1 MSTLKTQNVWV
12 QRSRLRASIQ
22 RVDPNTIALRRR
34 ETIRRRVYCVDGPNN
49 LWHID
54 GNHKLIRWKVV
65 IHGGIDGHSRTIVFL
80 HCATNNRAET
90 VLRAFRGAVA
100 QFGFPQRIRTD

>member
-22 RVDPNTIALRRR
+22 RVDPNTTALRRR
-34 ETIRRRVYCVDGPNN
+34 ETIRRRVYCVDGPNK

-54 GNHKLIRWKVV
+54 GNHKLIRCKVV
-65 IHGGIDGHSRTIVFL
+65 IYGGIDPRTIVFL

-90 VLRAFRGAVA
+90 VLRVFRGAVA
-100 QFGFPQRIRTD
+100 QFVFPQ